1 MSDFITS
8 DSDLSYDYA
17 EFEYEEEYSED
28 VSEEVSESDIEPIIA
43 LPYTVHRQKYIVRF
57 KDFEY
62 Y

>member
-8 DSDLSYDYA
+8 DSELSYDYDD
-17 EFEYEEEYSED
+17 FEYEEEYSEA
-28 VSEEVSESDIEPIIA
+28 VSEEASESELEPINA